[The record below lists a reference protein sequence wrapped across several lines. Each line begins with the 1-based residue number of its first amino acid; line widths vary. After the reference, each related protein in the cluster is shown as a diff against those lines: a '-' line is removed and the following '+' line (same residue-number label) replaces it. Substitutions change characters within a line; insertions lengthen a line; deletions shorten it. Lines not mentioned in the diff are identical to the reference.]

1 MPLWVTHL
9 IKPIAMRLKD
19 IFPGLDPLAGN
30 AYYGQELD
38 RFEKDF
44 EAVIA
49 RYQAIADERSRNAS
63 FSTGMT
69 NVGTDMSTAISYANS
84 SLNEVE
90 LLNDYKVNCQLMSEA
105 IEMSREE
112 YEQCYADHE
121 GYGTGTLGQIAVDV
135 RKLMDN
141 QSSPN

>member
-9 IKPIAMRLKD
+9 IESIAMRLKD
-19 IFPGLDPLAGN
+19 IFPWLDPLAGN
-30 AYYGQELD
+30 AYYGQERE
-38 RFEKDF
+38 RFEDDF
-44 EAVIA
+44 ETIIA
-49 RYQAIADERSRNAS
+49 RYQQIADERSRNSS

-69 NVGTDMSTAISYANS
+69 NVGTDMSAAVHYASS

-90 LLNDYKVNCQLMSEA
+90 LLNDYNANCQLISNA
-105 IEMSREE
+105 IETSREE

-135 RKLMDN
+135 RELLK
-141 QSSPN
+141 